1 MEDVYSSQARAVSRK
16 RIFREVLSMGC
27 YLEDDQTGVNYLR
40 PAVTVQ
46 ITAVYQLRSAVTVQ
60 VDLLVL
66 QGFPKFRFQKQF
78 AD

>member
-1 MEDVYSSQARAVSRK
+1 
-16 RIFREVLSMGC
+16 MGC